1 MTRRSNIRPLSC
13 PAPGK
18 TGQRKAVSASCPPK
32 HDKHYQRTIS
42 INLSRAISKHF
53 SSIKCQLFCVH
64 KNVRRHENKAMRAI
78 CYNGGNLPQAG
89 NTKIR
94 MSPKLQNT
102 TNFPPKHVQPGL
114 RQIAVMAGSP
124 CKEHSGHLL
133 PRTFCLSLAVWWCKI
148 FLTCILKAFS
158 EHQAN
163 CLSAEYKYPGRS
175 K

>member
-1 MTRRSNIRPLSC
+1 MQFEGLPKASGDSTVRRITNNQAKQHKAVYVSRNWQ
-13 PAPGK
+13 K
-18 TGQRKAVSASCPPK
+18 GQRKQVSASCPPK
-32 HDKHYQRTIS
+32 HDKHFQRTIS

-124 CKEHSGHLL
+124 S
-133 PRTFCLSLAVWWCKI
+133 
-148 FLTCILKAFS
+148 KAFS
-158 EHQAN
+158 GQ
-163 CLSAEYKYPGRS
+163 LL
-175 K
+175 

>member
-1 MTRRSNIRPLSC
+1 M
-13 PAPGK
+13 
-18 TGQRKAVSASCPPK
+18 SASCPPK

-53 SSIKCQLFCVH
+53 NSIRSQLFCVH

-78 CYNGGNLPQAG
+78 CYNGRNLPQAG

-94 MSPKLQNT
+94 MSSKLQNT

-124 CKEHSGHLL
+124 SKSHSGHSF
-133 PRTFCLSLAVWWCKI
+133 PRTFCLPLAVRRCKI
-148 FLTCILKAFS
+148 FLTCILKAFPKQLAI
-158 EHQAN
+158 H
-163 CLSAEYKYPGRS
+163 LSAEYQ
-175 K
+175 